1 MEHQKRKVALPIYLT
16 QWIPENP
23 SDIVSGLRGY
33 RLFSLIQ
40 MLNQNIY
47 FTKVVQC
54 TFILVL

>member
-1 MEHQKRKVALPIYLT
+1 MKSSLPIYLT
-16 QWIPENP
+16 QWIPESP

-54 TFILVL
+54 TFLVVL